1 MKKFYFTLTALFF
14 TSVSFTNL
22 FAADIVTSLTLFDLT
37 QERMNNTYTDSEGN
51 TIKFSTHQ
59 PDATSFRYLS
69 DLDNPLECAGEAV
82 PSQSPINALYTK
94 IVLKGS
100 TGSGLALSPSFL
112 IELGDNSTVTEI
124 KLMGVGGAAT
134 GGAELMY
141 ALSTTGSDYGDF
153 YVPDYPLYF
162 TNNKCNYNDGQNTDI
177 QVPSGTKYILGI
189 ATDADLD
196 GMQMSV
202 TSPFVIHAFRFL
214 AEKNTPVGIED
225 QENDKENKLITQ
237 IDNEILLS
245 SPSDVLVYH
254 ITGKQIENARN
265 IESLDLNKFSK
276 GIYIIK
282 AQSVDKTRSEVRK
295 VIVR

>member
-51 TIKFSTHQ
+51 TIKFSTNE

-69 DLDNPLECAGEAV
+69 DLNNPLECAGEAV

-100 TGSGLALSPSFL
+100 TGSSVALSPSFL

-134 GGAELMY
+134 GGAELIY
-141 ALSTTGSDYGDF
+141 AYSSTGSDYSDF
-153 YVPDYPLYF
+153 DSDEQWPLEF
-162 TNNKCNYNDGQNTDI
+162 RNNQCNYDKGDLTNI
-177 QVPSGTKYILGI
+177 VVPAGTKYIIGVSTQSFVGNNI
-189 ATDADLD
+189 AV
-196 GMQMSV
+196 S
-202 TSPFVIHAFRFL
+202 SPFVIHAFRFL
-214 AEKNTPVGIED
+214 AEKNTSVGIED

-237 IDNEILLS
+237 IDNEIRLS
-245 SPSDVLVYH
+245 SPSNVLVYH

-265 IESLDLNKFSK
+265 IESLDLNKFPK